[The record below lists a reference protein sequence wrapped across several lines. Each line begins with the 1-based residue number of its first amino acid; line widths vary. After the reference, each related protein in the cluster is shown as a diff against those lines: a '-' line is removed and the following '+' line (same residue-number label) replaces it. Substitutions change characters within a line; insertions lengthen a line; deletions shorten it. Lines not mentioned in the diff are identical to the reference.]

1 MPAKNRIC
9 LTGYRV
15 DSISKAR
22 GHPYRDSH
30 LNHSKGSFGMTSML
44 CAMLTQILIHVAQ
57 EQILGFASSAE
68 VAGLP
73 SFRLLIKPF
82 SPCSLFP
89 VILRSHESEV
99 CILLHGKKPEKDPV
113 LISIVI
119 KDKTTK
125 LNWKQS
131 LHYTSLHTP
140 KFSKQKRCRGS
151 QSPSERRKKVSLD

>member
-1 MPAKNRIC
+1 MPARNRIC
-9 LTGYRV
+9 LTGSRV

-30 LNHSKGSFGMTSML
+30 LNHSEGSFGMTSML

>member
-1 MPAKNRIC
+1 MHF
-9 LTGYRV
+9 
-15 DSISKAR
+15 ISKAR
-22 GHPYRDSH
+22 GHPYRDCH
-30 LNHSKGSFGMTSML
+30 LNHSKGSFGNDV
-44 CAMLTQILIHVAQ
+44 HVMCNAYANTDSRSPRTDF
-57 EQILGFASSAE
+57 GFARSAE

-82 SPCSLFP
+82 SPCSPFP
-89 VILRSHESEV
+89 VILRNHESEV